1 MDAGEHRTSE
11 RNLPVEP
18 FRALLYRYFFF
29 DWLFRDASRGT
40 LLERESALRF
50 NREMSHHLLVYLR
63 RWLMLVVGSCA
74 VGASFEKGL
83 SLDTMASVFYCV
95 SSVSLVAATL
105 IARLWVGLKYQ

>member
-1 MDAGEHRTSE
+1 MDAGKHRTLE

-63 RWLMLVVGSCA
+63 RWLMLVVCSCA

-95 SSVSLVAATL
+95 SSVSLVAAAL